1 MSYSLSVTYIAKENG
16 LSLETIRNILEQ
28 AMSNYPKHIINLPI
42 VLAFDEFK
50 TDKNYGK
57 YSYVLNNLIQ
67 RRSPDILTM

>member
-28 AMSNYPKHIINLPI
+28 AMSNYPKYIINLPI

-67 RRSPDILTM
+67 RRSPDILSM